1 MSKAYVFPGQGA
13 QSVGMGKDLYESNA
27 KAKELFDKANEI
39 LGWNL
44 REGFSLEL
52 KDDDANVD

>member
-27 KAKELFDKANEI
+27 R
-39 LGWNL
+39 L
-44 REGFSLEL
+44 RNCSTRRARFL
-52 KDDDANVD
+52 AIV